1 MFWLRSKLFWK
12 IMGLYVL
19 LTLPAVIGLLATLQT
34 QLSVHAAAQHQQQV
48 RTLMQTAA
56 DRLSTASDSAA
67 IVQSVRQ
74 WLTAGQQVW
83 LVNSDGVA
91 EGPVSDPEDTRLS
104 EVTVASGI
112 RAAFSQGESVRSV
125 RMDPER
131 PEVLIACLRVTVD
144 AGVRVLVM
152 VSDPAM
158 SMGQTQLIGSLT
170 IRAVVFTWLT
180 GTLCLAIVTAGVVNP
195 LQMMSQKLRATVQ
208 REDRDDMLLNV
219 SDRHDE
225 VGAVASALYQLE
237 DELQDR
243 ILGLERA
250 GREASAS
257 VNLLTAVLESMME
270 GVIAI
275 DQQQRIVFIN
285 PGARRLLSVGDVI
298 GPGHR
303 LYEAVR
309 IPAFLETVEESL
321 NSGMMQSLEYRSPRD
336 QSYHVLVAIPILKGP
351 HAGAVVVVRDIT
363 DVRRL
368 EAMRRDFVSG
378 VSHELKTPLTVIQA
392 CTETLLNG
400 ALDDPEASGRF
411 LRQIDQQS
419 ERLLQLI
426 MSMLQLAR
434 VETGNEILHITEV
447 PVHELVEDVLRDFRT
462 VADSRTVALRLT
474 GDDVLNVRSD
484 EQAVRTI
491 LSNLVDN
498 AVKHTEAGGTVT
510 VDLRTDLQGA
520 RVTVRD
526 TGEGIPEE
534 LLERIFER
542 FYRVERDRSR
552 ERGGSGLGLAIV
564 KHLCQALKATI
575 SVRSRVGEGSE
586 FTVRFPTERTGTFRA
601 G

>member
-1 MFWLRSKLFWK
+1 
-12 IMGLYVL
+12 MGLYVL
-19 LTLPAVIGLLATLQT
+19 LTLPAVTGLLATLQA
-34 QLSVHAAAQHQQQV
+34 QLSVQAAAQHQQQV

-56 DRLSTASDSAA
+56 DRLRNSNDSLA
-67 IVQSVRQ
+67 IVQSVRP

-83 LVNSDGVA
+83 LVNRDGIA
-91 EGPVSDPEDTRLS
+91 EGPVGDPDDVLLRN
-104 EVTVASGI
+104 VTVASGI
-112 RAAFSQGESVRSV
+112 WSAFSQGESVRSV
-125 RMDPER
+125 RTDPER
-131 PEVLIACLRVTVD
+131 PEVLVSCLRVTVGSD
-144 AGVRVLVM
+144 VRVLVM

-158 SMGQTQLIGSLT
+158 SMGQTQMISSLT
-170 IRAVVFTWLT
+170 FRAVVFTWLT
-180 GTLCLAIVTAGVVNP
+180 GTLCLAIVTVGIVNP
-195 LQMMSQKLRATVQ
+195 LQMMSLKLRASVL

-275 DQQQRIVFIN
+275 DQQQKIVFIN

-321 NSGMMQSLEYRSPRD
+321 RCGMMQSLEYRSPRD

-400 ALDDPEASGRF
+400 AMDDPEASIRF

-462 VADSRTVALRLT
+462 VADSRSVTLRLT
-474 GDDVLNVRSD
+474 GEDVLTVRSD

-498 AVKHTEAGGTVT
+498 AVKHTDGGGTVT
-510 VDLRTDLQGA
+510 VDLRTDLKGA

-564 KHLCQALKATI
+564 KHLCQALKANI

-586 FTVRFPTERTGTFRA
+586 FTVRFPQERTGSFRA

>member
-1 MFWLRSKLFWK
+1 
-12 IMGLYVL
+12 MGLYVL

-56 DRLSTASDSAA
+56 DRLNTSSDSAA

-91 EGPVSDPEDTRLS
+91 EGPVSDPADTRLS

-112 RAAFSQGESVRSV
+112 RAAFSQGESIRSV

-131 PEVLIACLRVTVD
+131 PEVLIACLRVTVGAD
-144 AGVRVLVM
+144 VRVLVM

-158 SMGQTQLIGSLT
+158 SMGQTQLISSLT
-170 IRAVVFTWLT
+170 FRAVVFTWLT

-195 LQMMSQKLRATVQ
+195 LQMMSQKLQATVQ

-219 SDRHDE
+219 SDRQDE

-275 DQQQRIVFIN
+275 DQQQKIVFIN

-321 NSGMMQSLEYRSPRD
+321 KSGIMQSLEYRSPRD

-462 VADSRTVALRLT
+462 VADSRSVTLRLT
-474 GDDVLNVRSD
+474 GDDILNVRSD

-498 AVKHTEAGGTVT
+498 AVKHTEGGGTVT
-510 VDLRTDLQGA
+510 VDLRTDLKGA
-520 RVTVRD
+520 CVTVRD

-586 FTVRFPTERTGTFRA
+586 FTVRFPAERTGTFRA

>member
-1 MFWLRSKLFWK
+1 
-12 IMGLYVL
+12 MGLYVL
-19 LTLPAVIGLLATLQT
+19 LTLPAVIGLLATLQA
-34 QLSVHAAAQHQQQV
+34 QLSVQAAAQHQQQV

-56 DRLSTASDSAA
+56 DRLKAAHDSAE

-83 LVNSDGVA
+83 LVNRDGTA
-91 EGPVSDPEDTRLS
+91 EGPAGAPDDAPLSD
-104 EVTVASGI
+104 VTVASGI

-125 RMDPER
+125 RTDPAR
-131 PEVLIACLRVTVD
+131 SEVLVSCLRVAVGSD
-144 AGVRVLVM
+144 AVGSDAVGSDVRVLVM

-158 SMGQTQLIGSLT
+158 SMGQTQMINSLT
-170 IRAVVFTWLT
+170 FRAVVFTWLT
-180 GTLCLAIVTAGVVNP
+180 GTLCLAIVTVGVVYP
-195 LQMMSQKLRATVQ
+195 LQMMSLKLRASVQ

-243 ILGLERA
+243 ILGLERV

-275 DQQQRIVFIN
+275 DQQQKIVFIN

-321 NSGMMQSLEYRSPRD
+321 KSGIMQSLEYRSPRD

-400 ALDDPEASGRF
+400 AMDDPEASGRF

-447 PVHELVEDVLRDFRT
+447 PVHELVDDVLRDFRT
-462 VADSRTVALRLT
+462 VANSRSVTLRLT
-474 GDDVLNVRSD
+474 GEDVLIVRSD

-498 AVKHTEAGGTVT
+498 AVKHTDGGGTVT
-510 VDLRTDLQGA
+510 VDLRTDLKGA
-520 RVTVRD
+520 CVTVRD

-564 KHLCQALKATI
+564 KHLCQALKANI
-575 SVRSRVGEGSE
+575 SVRSRMGEGSE
-586 FTVRFPTERTGTFRA
+586 FTVRFPAERTGSFRA

>member
-1 MFWLRSKLFWK
+1 
-12 IMGLYVL
+12 MGLYVL

-56 DRLSTASDSAA
+56 ERLSTGSDSAA

-74 WLTAGQQVW
+74 WLTSGQQVW
-83 LVNSDGVA
+83 LVNWDGNA
-91 EGPVSDPEDTRLS
+91 EGPVGDPVDTRLS

-131 PEVLIACLRVTVD
+131 PEVLIACLRVTVGT
-144 AGVRVLVM
+144 GVRVLVM
-152 VSDPAM
+152 VSDPAL
-158 SMGQTQLIGSLT
+158 SMGQTQQISSLT
-170 IRAVVFTWLT
+170 FRAVVFTWLT

-321 NSGMMQSLEYRSPRD
+321 NSGIMQSLEYRSPRD

-510 VDLRTDLQGA
+510 VDLGTDLQGA

>member
-1 MFWLRSKLFWK
+1 
-12 IMGLYVL
+12 
-19 LTLPAVIGLLATLQT
+19 
-34 QLSVHAAAQHQQQV
+34 
-48 RTLMQTAA
+48 
-56 DRLSTASDSAA
+56 
-67 IVQSVRQ
+67 
-74 WLTAGQQVW
+74 
-83 LVNSDGVA
+83 
-91 EGPVSDPEDTRLS
+91 
-104 EVTVASGI
+104 
-112 RAAFSQGESVRSV
+112 
-125 RMDPER
+125 
-131 PEVLIACLRVTVD
+131 
-144 AGVRVLVM
+144 
-152 VSDPAM
+152 
-158 SMGQTQLIGSLT
+158 
-170 IRAVVFTWLT
+170 
-180 GTLCLAIVTAGVVNP
+180 
-195 LQMMSQKLRATVQ
+195 
-208 REDRDDMLLNV
+208 MLLNV

-275 DQQQRIVFIN
+275 DQQQKIVFIN

-321 NSGMMQSLEYRSPRD
+321 KSGIMQSLEYRSPRD

-400 ALDDPEASGRF
+400 AMDDPEASGRF

-447 PVHELVEDVLRDFRT
+447 PVHELVDDVLRDFRT
-462 VADSRTVALRLT
+462 VANSRSVTLRLT
-474 GDDVLNVRSD
+474 GEDVLIVRSD

-498 AVKHTEAGGTVT
+498 AVKHTDGGGTVT
-510 VDLRTDLQGA
+510 VDLRTDLKGA
-520 RVTVRD
+520 CVTVRD

-586 FTVRFPTERTGTFRA
+586 FTVRFPAERTGSFRA

>member
-1 MFWLRSKLFWK
+1 
-12 IMGLYVL
+12 MGLYVL

-74 WLTAGQQVW
+74 WLTAGQQFW
-83 LVNSDGVA
+83 LVNSDGGA
-91 EGPVSDPEDTRLS
+91 EGPVSDPADTRLS

-112 RAAFSQGESVRSV
+112 RAAFSQGESIRSV
-125 RMDPER
+125 RMDPQR
-131 PEVLIACLRVTVD
+131 PEVLIACLRVTVGAD
-144 AGVRVLVM
+144 VRVLVM

-158 SMGQTQLIGSLT
+158 SMGQTQLISSLT
-170 IRAVVFTWLT
+170 FRAVVFTWLT

-195 LQMMSQKLRATVQ
+195 LQMMSQKLQATVQ

-275 DQQQRIVFIN
+275 DQQQKIVFIN

-321 NSGMMQSLEYRSPRD
+321 KSGIMQSLEYRSPRD

-586 FTVRFPTERTGTFRA
+586 FTVRFPAERTGTFRA

>member
-1 MFWLRSKLFWK
+1 
-12 IMGLYVL
+12 
-19 LTLPAVIGLLATLQT
+19 
-34 QLSVHAAAQHQQQV
+34 
-48 RTLMQTAA
+48 
-56 DRLSTASDSAA
+56 
-67 IVQSVRQ
+67 
-74 WLTAGQQVW
+74 
-83 LVNSDGVA
+83 
-91 EGPVSDPEDTRLS
+91 
-104 EVTVASGI
+104 
-112 RAAFSQGESVRSV
+112 
-125 RMDPER
+125 
-131 PEVLIACLRVTVD
+131 
-144 AGVRVLVM
+144 
-152 VSDPAM
+152 
-158 SMGQTQLIGSLT
+158 
-170 IRAVVFTWLT
+170 
-180 GTLCLAIVTAGVVNP
+180 
-195 LQMMSQKLRATVQ
+195 
-208 REDRDDMLLNV
+208 MLLNV

-275 DQQQRIVFIN
+275 DQQQKIVFIN

-321 NSGMMQSLEYRSPRD
+321 KSGIMQSLEYRSPRD

-400 ALDDPEASGRF
+400 AMDDPEASGRF

-447 PVHELVEDVLRDFRT
+447 PVHELVDDVLRDFRT
-462 VADSRTVALRLT
+462 VANSRSVTLRLT
-474 GDDVLNVRSD
+474 GEDVLIVRSD

-498 AVKHTEAGGTVT
+498 AVQHTDGGGTVT
-510 VDLRTDLQGA
+510 VDLRTDLKGA
-520 RVTVRD
+520 CVTVRD

-586 FTVRFPTERTGTFRA
+586 FTVRFPAERPGSFRA